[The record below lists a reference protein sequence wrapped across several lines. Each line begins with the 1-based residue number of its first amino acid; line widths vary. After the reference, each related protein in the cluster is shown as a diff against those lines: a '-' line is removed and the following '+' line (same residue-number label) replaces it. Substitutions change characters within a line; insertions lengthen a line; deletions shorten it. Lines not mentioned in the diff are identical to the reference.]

1 MSELEDR
8 INSILSSP
16 EEMNRI
22 TQLAQSLMGGSAP
35 VPVQP
40 DASEQPDS
48 GMAGMMEK
56 LRGMMGT
63 AQAVPGGKSDTH
75 ALLEAM
81 TPFLGEKRRRKM
93 TRALQLARA
102 AKFAGT
108 MFSEEGG
115 EGA

>member
-8 INSILSSP
+8 ISSILSSP

-35 VPVQP
+35 VPAQP

-56 LRGMMGT
+56 LRGMMGS
-63 AQAVPGGKSDTH
+63 AQAVPAGKSDTH

>member
-8 INSILSSP
+8 ISSILSSP

-22 TQLAQSLMGGSAP
+22 TQLAQSLMGGSAALP
-35 VPVQP
+35 AQP
-40 DASEQPDS
+40 DAAEPPDGGMS
-48 GMAGMMEK
+48 GMLEK
-56 LRGMMGT
+56 LRGMMGS
-63 AQAVPGGKSDTH
+63 AQNAPAGKSNTH

-108 MFSEEGG
+108 MFSEDGG
-115 EGA
+115 ERA